1 VFDEQKETGNESAS
15 ATNVPPRLSFS
26 ALSKTFGATRALKKV
41 SLDVWPGEIHGLVG
55 QNGSGKSTLIKV
67 LAGFYAPD
75 PGSRLSIDGA
85 PVRLPLRPGDYSQYG
100 ISFVH
105 QDLALI
111 PSLTVLE
118 NLRVSELCLKPRW
131 YIPWKEEIRAAQALL
146 TEFALDLDPL
156 TKIEEVDI
164 GSRALLAILRAM
176 DGMRKGSTA
185 FQAFPSSS
193 KKEEL
198 TSFGASEPNNS
209 PPPNGIMKARG
220 LLVLDEPTPFL
231 ARRDVERLFNLARRI
246 KAQGASVLFVSHDL
260 DEVLSLTDRV
270 TVIRDGAV
278 VGTFNSQE
286 VTKSD
291 LIEQIIGHPLLVES
305 GDAAGKQNLPNAAPA
320 VKVTGLRGEYVDGIC
335 FELREG
341 EILGLS
347 GLLGSGFTDVPYLLF
362 GAKQATAGTL
372 SIREKTY
379 SLTDIHPSKAVEN
392 GLALIPVDRRGDG
405 VVEGLSVVEN
415 ISLPVLHHFGPWC
428 LQHSSL
434 RKTVETLV
442 REFDIRPGDTD
453 NRVGNLSGGNQQKVL
468 LAKWLQTKPKMIL
481 LDEPTQGVDV
491 GAREQIYQILKRQA
505 ATGTMIVCASS
516 DYEELATLCSRVL
529 IFSHGRIVEE
539 LVGNQL
545 TKETIAQR
553 CHLG

>member
-1 VFDEQKETGNESAS
+1 MFDDQGEQRRDF
-15 ATNVPPRLSFS
+15 ATAENVPARLSFA
-26 ALSKTFGATRALKKV
+26 ALSKTFGATRALNKV
-41 SLDVWPGEIHGLVG
+41 SLDVLAGEIHGLVG

-67 LAGFYAPD
+67 LAGYYEPD
-75 PGSRLSIDGA
+75 AGSRLSIDGA
-85 PVRLPLRPGDYSQYG
+85 PVRLPLRPGDYSQFG

-131 YIPWKEEIRAAQALL
+131 YISWKEEIRAAKELL
-146 TEFALDLDPL
+146 EEFALDLDPL

-176 DGMRKGSTA
+176 NGMRKGQTGLRA
-185 FQAFPSSS
+185 NPTSS
-193 KKEEL
+193 KAEEA
-198 TSFGASEPNNS
+198 ASSGNSYRKNS
-209 PPPNGIMKARG
+209 PNPNGTKEGRG

-231 ARRDVERLFNLARRI
+231 ARTDVERLFSLARRI

-260 DEVLSLTDRV
+260 DEVLNLTDRV

-278 VGTFNSQE
+278 VGTFDSDE

-291 LIEQIIGHPLLVES
+291 LIEQIIGHPLLIGS
-305 GDAAGKQNLPNAAPA
+305 GDASGKQNFKSATPA
-320 VKVTGLRGEYVDGIC
+320 VTVTGLTGEYVHGIS
-335 FELREG
+335 FGIREG
-341 EILGLS
+341 EIVGMS

-362 GAKQATAGTL
+362 GAKQAAAGMLSMKETA
-372 SIREKTY
+372 Y
-379 SLTDIHPSKAVEN
+379 SLADISPSEAVEN
-392 GLALIPVDRRGDG
+392 GMALIPVDRRGDG
-405 VVEGLSVVEN
+405 LVEELSIVEN
-415 ISLPVLHHFGPWC
+415 ISLPILQHFGPWRI
-428 LQHSSL
+428 QHSNL
-434 RKTVETLV
+434 RKTVENLV
-442 REFDIRPGDTD
+442 REFDVRPGDAE

-468 LAKWLQTKPKMIL
+468 LAKWLQTKPKLIL

-491 GAREQIYQILKRQA
+491 GAREQIYQILKKQA
-505 ATGTMIVCASS
+505 ATGTMILCASS

-529 IFSHGRIVEE
+529 IFGHGRIVEE
-539 LVGNQL
+539 LVGTQL
-545 TKETIAQR
+545 TKDAIAQR

>member
-1 VFDEQKETGNESAS
+1 VFDEQGEPRSEF
-15 ATNVPPRLSFS
+15 ATANNVSPRLSFS

-67 LAGFYAPD
+67 LAGFYEPD
-75 PGSRLSIDGA
+75 AGSRLSIDGA
-85 PVRLPLRPGDYSQYG
+85 PVRLPLRPGDYSQFG

-131 YIPWKEEIRAAQALL
+131 HISWKEEIRAAKALL
-146 TEFALDLDPL
+146 AEFALDLDPL
-156 TKIEEVDI
+156 TKIEDVDI

-185 FQAFPSSS
+185 FRANPSSS

-198 TSFGASEPNNS
+198 TSFGAADPNNS
-209 PPPNGIMKARG
+209 PPPDEIKEARG

-231 ARRDVERLFNLARRI
+231 ARTDVERLFSLARRI

-260 DEVLSLTDRV
+260 DEVLSLTNRV

-278 VGTFNSQE
+278 VGTFNSKE

-305 GDAAGKQNLPNAAPA
+305 RDAAGKQNLQNTTPA
-320 VKVTGLRGEYVDGIC
+320 VKVTGLTGEYVDGIC

-341 EILGLS
+341 EILGMS

-362 GAKQATAGTL
+362 GAKQAAAGTL
-372 SIREKTY
+372 SMREKSY
-379 SLTDIHPSKAVEN
+379 SLTDINPSEAVEN
-392 GLALIPVDRRGDG
+392 GIALIPVDRRGDG
-405 VVEGLSVVEN
+405 VVEELSVVEN
-415 ISLPVLHHFGPWC
+415 ISLPVLKHFGPWR

-434 RKTVETLV
+434 RNTVETLV
-442 REFDIRPGDTD
+442 REFDVRPGDTE

-491 GAREQIYQILKRQA
+491 GAREQIYQILKKQA
-505 ATGTMIVCASS
+505 ATGTMIICASS

-545 TKETIAQR
+545 TKDAIAQR